1 MHKVSRSSV
10 FGLVGL
16 TAFGVAY
23 DSGLF
28 GTPDGFDHSA
38 VIAISV
44 APSTGTLNVPMYAV
58 INNTTGEYVAINH
71 PEPETIKARTGE

>member
-1 MHKVSRSSV
+1 MYKPSRAPI

-28 GTPDGFDHSA
+28 GTPDGFENSPLGCLR
-38 VIAISV
+38 S
-44 APSTGTLNVPMYAV
+44 
-58 INNTTGEYVAINH
+58 
-71 PEPETIKARTGE
+71 